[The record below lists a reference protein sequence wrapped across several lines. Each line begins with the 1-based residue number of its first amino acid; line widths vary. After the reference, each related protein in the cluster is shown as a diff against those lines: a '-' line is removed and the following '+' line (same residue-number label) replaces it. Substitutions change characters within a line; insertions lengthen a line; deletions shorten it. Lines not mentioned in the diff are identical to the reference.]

1 MFLLKTPGGG
11 GFGAADSDEPEASD
25 RAKRRKFNTE
35 VEKRKLPSSHVGRGS
50 VFDYKRAQES
60 A

>member
-11 GFGAADSDEPEASD
+11 GYGPVDDEGHGEIQSK
-25 RAKRRKFNTE
+25 KRKLETNTE
-35 VEKRKLPSSHVGRGS
+35 KSNLPSSHVGRGS

>member
-1 MFLLKTPGGG
+1 MLKTPGGG
-11 GFGAADSDEPEASD
+11 GYGPVDDGDNGEIQS
-25 RAKRRKFNTE
+25 K
-35 VEKRKLPSSHVGRGS
+35 KRKLETNTERSNLPASHVGRGS